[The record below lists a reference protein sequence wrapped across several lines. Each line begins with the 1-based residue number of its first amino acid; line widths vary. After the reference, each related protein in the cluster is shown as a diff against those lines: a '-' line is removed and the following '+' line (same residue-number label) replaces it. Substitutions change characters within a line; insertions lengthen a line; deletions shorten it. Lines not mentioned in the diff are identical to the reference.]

1 MGKKKGRQTRDFKS
15 KAERGGFRQA
25 ISHAAE
31 TARAEERAAAE
42 YSRRETAAAHARP
55 RLKAGTLSSLRDFLS
70 TRRNVVADP
79 TDATSTRP
87 AARTISR

>member
-55 RLKAGTLSSLRDFLS
+55 RLKAFNAEIATKNKEHEAEVSRLVRSNPR
-70 TRRNVVADP
+70 P
-79 TDATSTRP
+79 TGVKGRG
-87 AARTISR
+87 